1 MENESPTAELTE
13 ERASRDAG
21 AVHGRRLSLALA
33 LTIVSLL
40 IWFGFQTTQVVI
52 ERNNLGAL
60 KANMDGAMQDS
71 QKLQT
76 QLHSLISKTAELAS
90 RGMPPPRR
98 WSTSWRKRAFPSK
111 PRLRRRSE

>member
-90 RGMPPPRR
+90 QGNAAAKAVVDELEKKGIPIKAAAQA
-98 WSTSWRKRAFPSK
+98 TK
-111 PRLRRRSE
+111 

>member
-71 QKLQT
+71 QKLQA
-76 QLHSLISKTAELAS
+76 QLHSLITKTAELAS
-90 RGMPPPRR
+90 GGNAAAKAVVDELEKKGIPIKAAAQA
-98 WSTSWRKRAFPSK
+98 TK
-111 PRLRRRSE
+111 

>member
-1 MENESPTAELTE
+1 MENESPTAEPTE
-13 ERASRDAG
+13 EHASKDAG

-90 RGMPPPRR
+90 QGNAAAKAVVDELEKKGIPIKAAAQA
-98 WSTSWRKRAFPSK
+98 TK
-111 PRLRRRSE
+111 